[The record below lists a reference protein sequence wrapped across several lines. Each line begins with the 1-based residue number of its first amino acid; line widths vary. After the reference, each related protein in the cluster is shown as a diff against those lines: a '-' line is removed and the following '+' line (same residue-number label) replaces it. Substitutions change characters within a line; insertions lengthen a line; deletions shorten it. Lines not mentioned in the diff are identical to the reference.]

1 MSYKLYLA
9 SASPR
14 RREILDMLGFEYE
27 LMLPSVNEDSDITD
41 PAALVR
47 ELSSRKAQAAMELL
61 DDAQKKNALILG
73 ADTVVFAGGKILG
86 KPRDKADAREMLT
99 ALSGSTHKV
108 YSGVSLVRADGV
120 LSESE
125 CTTVHFG
132 AMSDADI
139 DGYIASGEPM
149 DKAGSYAI
157 QGLSS
162 LWIDGIEG
170 CNYNVIGLPVRRLY
184 KMLCDLGIDPMSLR
198 RGADV
203 G

>member
-27 LMLPSVNEDSDITD
+27 LLLPSADEDSDLTD

-61 DDAQKKNALILG
+61 EDNEKKNALILG
-73 ADTVVFAGGKILG
+73 ADTVVYSGGKILG
-86 KPRDKADAREMLT
+86 KPRDKADAKAMLSS
-99 ALSGSTHKV
+99 LSGTTHEV
-108 YSGVSLVRADGV
+108 YSGVSLVSPAGT

-132 AMSDADI
+132 SMTDAEI
-139 DGYIASGEPM
+139 DAYIATNEPM
-149 DKAGSYAI
+149 DKAGAYAV
-157 QGLSS
+157 QGLAS

-170 CNYNVIGLPVRRLY
+170 CNHNVIGLPVRRLY

-198 RGADV
+198 RGADI

>member
-27 LMLPSVNEDSDITD
+27 LLLPSVDEDSDITD

-61 DDAQKKNALILG
+61 CDEDKKNALILG
-73 ADTVVFAGGKILG
+73 ADTVVYSGGKILG
-86 KPRDKADAREMLT
+86 KPRDKADAREML
-99 ALSGSTHKV
+99 ASLSGTTHEV
-108 YSGVSLVRADGV
+108 YSGVSLVRFDGV
-120 LSESE
+120 SSESE

-132 AMSDADI
+132 AMTDAEI
-139 DGYIASGEPM
+139 DAYVASGEPM
-149 DKAGSYAI
+149 DKAGAYAI

-162 LWIDGIEG
+162 MWIDGIEG

-184 KMLCDLGIDPMSLR
+184 KMLCDLGIDPISLR
-198 RGADV
+198 RGAEI